1 MDAKAKEYIA
11 EYAREE
17 QKQSN
22 SRDLWQRTGDA
33 IYPYIQINREQI
45 SGTNLTINIPDISPM
60 VAMKKMVAGFKQ
72 VLFPAGQ
79 TVFAIKVDS
88 RLSNND
94 RIQRYLSY
102 LTESSHEAIFASNFG
117 TKLDE
122 FITHLICFG
131 PACMFREWK
140 KGKGLNYKTAK
151 IGSYVLFEDDSENVI
166 GSSHKF
172 KMTAS
177 QATALY
183 GEKAG
188 PCIVKAMD
196 KPETAQNEFWFLY
209 RVMPRKVNPKLP
221 KTYNKNMPYEAW
233 IGNIAD
239 NHTVEESGF
248 PDNPYA
254 VCRWSRPEY
263 EKDGRG
269 VGTEV
274 LPQINYLFELAR
286 KFKECANKW
295 VDPARQAK
303 INGVEGEV
311 RTGPGALNWVEEMDN
326 IRSLDSALNGNFPIS
341 EASLDRQVAIIKE
354 AFYNNAFDPLQELK
368 GDRRTTL
375 EIQERIRGTLK
386 HLGPPVGRIWGEGLT
401 PILSGSIMDL
411 IRNRAVEPPP
421 AELGGVG
428 FSLEY
433 VGPLAMALKSE
444 QARGFQE
451 FVNFVGAVNAA
462 FPELYVGDNLD
473 LDDAL
478 PRIGR
483 TFGVNIEDVSTV
495 EERTAKRQARQQKIQ
510 QREALE
516 ASQAASQSYKN
527 ASGAAEDGSPA
538 EAVMAGAGGG

>member
-1 MDAKAKEYIA
+1 MDQKAKDYIA
-11 EYAREE
+11 EYNREE
-17 QKQSN
+17 GKQSN

-33 IYPYIQINREQI
+33 IYPYVQINREQTP
-45 SGTNLTINIPDISPM
+45 GTNLTVNIPDISPM
-60 VAMKKMVAGFKQ
+60 IAMKKMVAGFKQ

-88 RLSNND
+88 RLGNND
-94 RIQRYLSY
+94 RVQRYLSY
-102 LTESSHEAIFASNFG
+102 LTEIAHEAIFASNFG

-151 IGSYVLFEDDSENVI
+151 IGSYVIFEDDSENVI
-166 GSSHKF
+166 GSAHKF
-172 KMTAS
+172 KMTAQ
-177 QATALY
+177 QAYALY
-183 GEKAG
+183 QEQAG

-196 KPETAQNEFWFLY
+196 KMETMQNEFWFLY
-209 RVMPRKVNPKLP
+209 RVMPRKINPKLP
-221 KTYNKNMPYEAW
+221 KTYNKNMPYEACVV
-233 IGNIAD
+233 NIAD
-239 NHTVEESGF
+239 NHTVEEGGF
-248 PDNPYA
+248 PDNPYSI
-254 VCRWSRPEY
+254 CRWSRPEY

-326 IRSLDSALNGNFPIS
+326 IRSLDNALNGNFPIS
-341 EASLDRQVAIIKE
+341 EKTLDRQTALIKE
-354 AFYNNAFDPLQELK
+354 AFYNNAFDPLQELT

-401 PILSGSIMDL
+401 PVLSGSIMDL
-411 IRNRAVEPPP
+411 IRNHAVEQPPP
-421 AELGGVG
+421 ELGGVS
-428 FSLEY
+428 FRLEY

-444 QARGFQE
+444 QARGFQA

-462 FPELYVGDNLD
+462 FPDQYVADNLD
-473 LDDAL
+473 FDDAM

-483 TFGVNIEDVSTV
+483 TFGVNIEDVATA
-495 EERTAKRQARQQKIQ
+495 EERTAKRQARQQQMEQ
-510 QREALE
+510 QQMLAAAQT
-516 ASQAASQSYKN
+516 ASKSYKD
-527 ASGAAEDGSPA
+527 ASGAAEEGSPA
-538 EAVMAGAGGG
+538 EALMAGAGK